1 MQAGDSDANSAQPDA
16 GYLEKARLAQK
27 ESRLDEGLTL
37 SQLAWE
43 QARTDLNVEEQIEA
57 GRLKAFFLYR
67 SGALLQLL
75 EAGDEVLPLM
85 RAQGPSE
92 RLCELLR
99 WVTLA
104 SFETGNFELAT
115 RCASESH
122 AVAQALGDVR
132 QIALSLNALG
142 AGFER
147 MGDPWQA
154 ERVMNEAA
162 ALVRDG
168 DHVFENLASLNNLC
182 GVALGAF
189 YLLRDSGNDAECEA
203 ALQRALRYARDA
215 QPYAK
220 AFAEPFFLMMT
231 EGNLAEALLHSG
243 QLDQA
248 DLLLRQTL
256 QEAHERGYLA
266 QNWRMRCSLAELLL
280 LRGQAQQAFDGLSEL
295 ILEMGDKAPTAT
307 ALRAHHA
314 LYRACK
320 TLGLFEQA
328 LQQLE
333 AYDAIARMRS
343 TAQLMAQSQH
353 FVTRLE
359 AEQARREAKAH
370 QAHAL
375 ELQERVLHDPLT
387 GLGNR
392 RFLDERIEPLAQE
405 CSRSGRPL
413 TLALIDVDRF
423 KTIND
428 WFGHEVGD
436 RVLEQLA
443 QMLKENT
450 RGSDLLVRYGGEE
463 FLVAF
468 PNTDSE
474 RAFEV
479 CERLRERV
487 QTHPWHALA
496 ADLAVTLS
504 IGLASAAPYA
514 LDQLIARAD
523 RAMYQAKH
531 LGRNQVALAE

>member
-1 MQAGDSDANSAQPDA
+1 
-16 GYLEKARLAQK
+16 
-27 ESRLDEGLTL
+27 
-37 SQLAWE
+37 
-43 QARTDLNVEEQIEA
+43 
-57 GRLKAFFLYR
+57 
-67 SGALLQLL
+67 
-75 EAGDEVLPLM
+75 M

-99 WVTLA
+99 WVTLG

-132 QIALSLNALG
+132 QIALALNALG

-162 ALVRDG
+162 ALVRDS
-168 DHVFENLASLNNLC
+168 DHVFEQLVSLNNLC

-189 YLLRDSGNDAECEA
+189 YLLRDSGNDAESAA
-203 ALQRALRYARDA
+203 ALQRALHYARGA
-215 QPYAK
+215 QPHARTLGD
-220 AFAEPFFLMMT
+220 PFFLMMT
-231 EGNLAEALLHSG
+231 EGNLAEALLHAG
-243 QLDQA
+243 ELDEA
-248 DLLLRQTL
+248 EALLRQSL
-256 QEAHERGYLA
+256 QQAHEHGYLA
-266 QNWRMRCSLAELLL
+266 QNWRMRCSLAELQL
-280 LRGQAQQAFDGLSEL
+280 LREQTQEACDGLHEL
-295 ILEMGDKAPTAT
+295 IDEMGDKAPAAT

-314 LYRACK
+314 LYRASK
-320 TLGLFEQA
+320 ALGRFEPA
-328 LQQLE
+328 LTQLE
-333 AYDAIARMRS
+333 ACDAIARKRS
-343 TAQLMAQSQH
+343 TAQLMAQSRH

-359 AEQARREAKAH
+359 AEQARREASAH

-392 RFLDERIEPLAQE
+392 RFVDERVEPMAQQ
-405 CSRSGRPL
+405 CSRSARPL

-423 KTIND
+423 KSIND
-428 WFGHEVGD
+428 RFGHEIGD
-436 RVLEQLA
+436 RVLRQLA

-463 FLVAF
+463 FLVVF
-468 PNTDSE
+468 PDTHPE
-474 RAFEV
+474 LVFEV

-487 QTHPWHALA
+487 QAYPWQAFA
-496 ADLAVTLS
+496 ADLSVTLS

-514 LDQLIARAD
+514 LDQLIAQAD
-523 RAMYQAKH
+523 RAMYRAKH
-531 LGRNQVALAE
+531 LGRNQVALAC